1 MVLNHDFDHGTLDD
15 HVMRLIEMRGGSS
28 NADLLKEMIM
38 TVLKFAGDQA
48 DRGDLKILNSALR
61 ELRYAFKVFTPFR
74 SIRKVSVFGSAR
86 VEPQDKVF
94 QQARLFSEKITQLGF
109 MVITGAG
116 EGIMKAAQGG
126 AGREKSF
133 GVNIRLPFEQIA
145 NEYIENDPKLV
156 TFKYF
161 FTRKL
166 IFIKETDG
174 VVLFPGGFGTHDE
187 AFEAL
192 TLIQTGKSNL
202 LPVVFLDE
210 PGGIFWKEGGEYI
223 REHLL
228 NRGLISDEDMA
239 LFKVTDDVD
248 EAVDEMVNFYRNY
261 HSSRFVRTQL
271 VLRIHY
277 PVSEDLLERL
287 NIEFKDILT
296 EGKIAR
302 SEPFPEEINEENLS
316 QLYRLVFTFN
326 RKDFGRLRQMI
337 DLLNQSIPE

>member
-15 HVMRLIEMRGGSS
+15 HVMRLIEMRGGSPNS
-28 NADLLKEMIM
+28 DLLKEMIL

-48 DRGDLKILNSALR
+48 DRGDLKILNSALK
-61 ELRYAFKVFTPFR
+61 ELRYAFKVFRPFR
-74 SIRKVSVFGSAR
+74 KIRKVSVFGSAR
-86 VEPQDKVF
+86 VGANDKVF
-94 QQARLFSEKITQLGF
+94 HQARLFSEKITELGF

-133 GVNIRLPFEQIA
+133 GVNIRLPFEQYA

-228 NRGLISDEDMA
+228 NRGLISEEDMA
-239 LFKVTDDVD
+239 LFKVTDSVD
-248 EAVDEMVNFYRNY
+248 EAVDEVVHFYRNY
-261 HSSRFVRTQL
+261 HSSRFVQSQL
-271 VLRIHY
+271 VLRLHY
-277 PVSEDLLERL
+277 PVNDELLERL
-287 NIEFKDILT
+287 NIEFKDILN
-296 EGKIAR
+296 EGKISR
-302 SEPFPEEINEENLS
+302 SSPFPEEINEENLS
-316 QLYRLVFTFN
+316 KLNRLAFTFN